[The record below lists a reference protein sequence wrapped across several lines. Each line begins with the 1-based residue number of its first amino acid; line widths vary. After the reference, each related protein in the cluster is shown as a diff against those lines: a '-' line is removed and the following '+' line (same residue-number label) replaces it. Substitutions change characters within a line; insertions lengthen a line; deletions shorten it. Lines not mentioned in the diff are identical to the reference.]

1 MWITILIH
9 YVWFDIDESHNQIN
23 QISSY
28 RYECTSFLGYFHYQ
42 SSYDYTKILVVTL
55 MC

>member
-1 MWITILIH
+1 MFDLTLMNCIIKLIKFLH
-9 YVWFDIDESHNQIN
+9 IDMNVPL
-23 QISSY
+23 
-28 RYECTSFLGYFHYQ
+28 FLGYFHYQ